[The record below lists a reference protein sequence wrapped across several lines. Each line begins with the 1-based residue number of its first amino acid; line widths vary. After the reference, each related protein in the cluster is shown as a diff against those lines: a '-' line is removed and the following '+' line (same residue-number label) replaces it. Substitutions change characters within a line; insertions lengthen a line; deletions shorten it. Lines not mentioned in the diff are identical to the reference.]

1 MSLKNR
7 VGNFLILFGLIALLV
22 FGATVLAPPEAVDG
36 QAFLAG
42 AALLGVG
49 LKFRLAKSP
58 RGAPQTHA
66 GPPPAAAG
74 GPPPSAPARPR
85 RQGLFATVLKGPA
98 KPKVAPAPQAAP
110 PAAKGGKGPK
120 GGKGGRGGKG
130 GKNPAGGGK
139 SGPPPRRRK

>member
-7 VGNFLILFGLIALLV
+7 VGNFLILFGLIALII

-36 QAFLAG
+36 PAFLAG
-42 AALLGVG
+42 ATLLGVG

-58 RGAPQTHA
+58 RGAPSAHT

-74 GPPPSAPARPR
+74 GPPPGGSKPR

-98 KPKVAPAPQAAP
+98 KPKTAPAKAGPPPSAP
-110 PAAKGGKGPK
+110 AKGGKSGKPARGAKGPAK
-120 GGKGGRGGKG
+120 SNTQGGGKG
-130 GKNPAGGGK
+130 
-139 SGPPPRRRK
+139 PRRK